1 MKLRLIS
8 FFAMLSLLPL
18 STFAQNHIRE
28 GRSVGRIVEV
38 SVIDRQRS
46 QPLPFYNWRSMQFV
60 PGEIGAPYSIRLTN
74 QTGQRVMVVL
84 AVDGVNVLSGRNA
97 SARPSDGGYVLGPW
111 ETTDVSGWRKSMNQ
125 VAQFYFTRPSNSYA
139 GQTGRSGQVGVIGA
153 AIFQEQYTRPRIY
166 DKQDSRAMRDEAAG
180 TSSAMESQSSRSAG
194 TGHGRNEWAPV
205 ETTRFVA
212 RSNSPAETIRI
223 DYDTPQGLMAR
234 GIRLD
239 GRNPRYNRDYPS
251 AFPGGF
257 VPDPR

>member
-1 MKLRLIS
+1 MKLKLIS
-8 FFAMLSLLPL
+8 CLIMLSAVPM
-18 STFAQNHIRE
+18 SASAQNYVSQ
-28 GRSVGRIVEV
+28 GLSVGRIVEV

-46 QPLPFYNWRSMQFV
+46 QPLPFYSWRSMQFV
-60 PGEIGAPYSIRLTN
+60 PGELGAPYSIRLSN

-97 SARPSDGGYVLGPW
+97 AARPSDGGYVLDPW
-111 ETTDVSGWRKSMNQ
+111 ETADISGWRKSMNQ

-139 GQTGRSGQVGVIGA
+139 GQTGRGGQVGVIGA
-153 AIFQEQYTRPRIY
+153 AVFQEQYLRPRRY
-166 DKQDSRAMRDEAAG
+166 DNQDYRVMRDAPAN
-180 TSSAMESQSSRSAG
+180 SPSAMESQSSRSAG

-205 ETTRFVA
+205 EATRFVA
-212 RSNSPAETIRI
+212 RSNTPAETIRI

-239 GRNPRYNRDYPS
+239 GRNPRYDYPP
-251 AFPGGF
+251 AFPGSF